1 MSEDDEK
8 IVVKIDADLEDLIPD
23 FLKNR
28 HTDVETMRSALSSGD
43 FESIRITGH
52 SMKGSGGGYGFDHIT
67 DIGKCIED
75 AAKVQNGNEIKKQV
89 DELVSYLDRISVVYE
104 ES

>member
-8 IVVKIDADLEDLIPD
+8 IVVKIDPDLEDLIPD

-28 HTDVETMRSALSSGD
+28 HTDIETMRSALSSGD
-43 FESIRITGH
+43 FETIKITGH
-52 SMKGSGGGYGFDHIT
+52 SMKGSGGGYGFDRIT
-67 DIGKCIED
+67 DIGKGIED
-75 AAKVQNGNEIKKQV
+75 AAKEKNGDEIKKQV
-89 DELVSYLDRISVVYE
+89 NELASYLGRVSIVYE